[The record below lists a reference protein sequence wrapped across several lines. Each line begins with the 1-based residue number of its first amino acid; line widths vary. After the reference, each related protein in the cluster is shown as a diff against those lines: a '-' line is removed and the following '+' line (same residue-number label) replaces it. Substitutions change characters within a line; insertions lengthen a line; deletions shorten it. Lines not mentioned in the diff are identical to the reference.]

1 MSSQGPFF
9 SFSFFFYFGEGTLLC
24 YPKCSY
30 SGEENPTSMIWEGM
44 EDVHYQSPLGWG
56 GWFFWEWGGGNK
68 SCSVL
73 LGTPPPLHL
82 SWILAAS
89 L

>member
-1 MSSQGPFF
+1 
-9 SFSFFFYFGEGTLLC
+9 
-24 YPKCSY
+24 
-30 SGEENPTSMIWEGM
+30 MIWEGM